1 MNTHLRAHVGRRR
14 AAIDRLRT
22 LTTGVVAAG
31 VAGTVGFGLLAAATF
46 RGNPSNRAVAADD
59 SSHEEDS
66 SADEVAP
73 APARISAPAFEP
85 APAPRAARNQQGHA
99 ATGGSG

>member
-22 LTTGVVAAG
+22 LTTGAVVAG
-31 VAGTVGFGLLAAATF
+31 VAGTVGFGILAAATF
-46 RGNPSNRAVAADD
+46 RGNSSVDAAEPQVAAP
-59 SSHEEDS
+59 EEPTVD
-66 SADEVAP
+66 ATPAAPRVGTAPEFAP
-73 APARISAPAFEP
+73 APT
-85 APAPRAARNQQGHA
+85 PRAARTHQGHA